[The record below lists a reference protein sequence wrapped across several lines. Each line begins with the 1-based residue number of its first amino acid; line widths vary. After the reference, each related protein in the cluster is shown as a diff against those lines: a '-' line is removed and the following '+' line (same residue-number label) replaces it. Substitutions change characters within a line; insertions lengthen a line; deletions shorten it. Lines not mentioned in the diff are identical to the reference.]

1 MRKCILFV
9 LFALLIASTAW
20 GAWDYVYTQDAG
32 NRCRGM
38 ALLGVDDVFV
48 GIGAA
53 PRSAQWYYDMP
64 DVAGAYDYD
73 RPTFVLDALN
83 YTYSYEWGAG
93 YHDGLVYHAVQDPGA
108 LDSYIL
114 VWDGTGT
121 EVDYLLTGVDPS
133 GSEYPTACDCD
144 AAGNV
149 YMLLYIDGTTRD
161 QITVYPPR
169 ASWVAHTATP
179 LSSLET
185 GAYVA
190 EGMCVNAA
198 GTVIYS
204 TNRSAIGSNGWV
216 RRFTG
221 TPAGGYTQDMLFGGA
236 GEVLIPGYVRAVD
249 LDEGGD
255 RIFVCS
261 DQNPGDFIYV
271 IDATSGAQLETIETD
286 DATVYGGD
294 TYHTSPY
301 DIEFEPVEGAL
312 YIQHYYGWYVDKWVE
327 QPEAVT
333 MSSFEA
339 FGAEEQV
346 ELTWRVESEVSNSGY
361 RIYRDGDPIAFVE
374 GRGSSDSPLTYT
386 WIDKDVTVGTTYR
399 YRIADVDLNGNETVH
414 DFVAEG
420 TPKPSASGQVPTDYV
435 LYQNY
440 PNPFNADTQ
449 IRFTLAEAGQTSLK
463 IYNTT
468 GQLVRTLV
476 DEHREAR
483 THEVRWDGRNIN
495 GEIVAS
501 GVYFYRLASG
511 NFTETKKMSFLR

>member
-1 MRKCILFV
+1 MLV
-9 LFALLIASTAW
+9 ASTAW

-32 NRCRGM
+32 ARCRGM

-64 DVAGAYDYD
+64 DVAGAWDYD

-83 YTYSYEWGAG
+83 YTYSYNWGAG
-93 YHDGLVYHAVQDPGA
+93 YHDGLIYHTAQDVGA
-108 LDSYIL
+108 TDSYVL
-114 VWDGTGT
+114 VWDGTGN

-149 YMLLYIDGTTRD
+149 YMALYIDGTTRD
-161 QITVYPPR
+161 QVTIYPPR
-169 ASWVAHTATP
+169 TSWVGHTATP

-185 GAYVA
+185 GAYVC
-190 EGMCVNAA
+190 EGVCVNAA
-198 GTVIYS
+198 GTVIFS

-221 TPAGGYTQDMLFGGA
+221 TPAGGYTQDMMFGGGT
-236 GEVLIPGYVRAVD
+236 GEVLLPGYVRAVE
-249 LDEGGD
+249 LDEAGD
-255 RIFVCS
+255 RIFVAS

-271 IDATSGAQLETIETD
+271 LDATYGTILETIETD

-301 DIEFEPVEGAL
+301 DLEFDPIEGAL
-312 YIQHYYGWYVDKWVE
+312 YVQHYYGWYVDKWVE
-327 QPEAVT
+327 TPTAVT

-339 FGAEEQV
+339 IGATEQV
-346 ELTWRVESEVSNSGY
+346 ELTWRVESEYDNSGY
-361 RIYRDGDPIAFVE
+361 RIFRDGDPIAFIE
-374 GRGSSDSPLTYT
+374 GRGNTETALTYN

-399 YRIADVDLNGNETVH
+399 YRIADVDLNGNETMH
-414 DFVAEG
+414 DFIAEA
-420 TPKPSASGQVPTDYV
+420 TPKAGGQVPTSYA

-440 PNPFNADTQ
+440 PNPFNADTH
-449 IRFTLAEAGQTSLK
+449 IRFTLAEAGNTTLK

-468 GQLVRTLV
+468 GQLIATLV
-476 DEHREAR
+476 DGHMDAR
-483 THEVRWDGRNIN
+483 THEVRWDGRNSSN
-495 GEIVAS
+495 QMVAS
-501 GVYFYRLASG
+501 GIYFYRLSSG
-511 NFTETKKMSFLR
+511 NFAETKKMSFLR